1 MMNLFSGFGFGRRPR
16 NEAPPLS
23 QLGTPSSQLGGSGS
37 QSRSRR
43 ELLRVVLRDT
53 LYRHGIPA
61 AWFDAEV
68 LVSTSRAGERGIHW
82 RLVVKHPDERLLTYA
97 VALQHA
103 LIKRLTTFDPLAS
116 TWLTGVSWQYSL
128 PDGASSPALPHP
140 GTWKEPPGALA
151 LPTAAALPAGGGA
164 ADVIAGPTASE
175 QATHRAAEQVQQN
188 SVDARAD
195 LEGLFAVRDADF
207 RRHASGDG
215 ASEDAATQPMFLGT
229 EPAKL

>member
-1 MMNLFSGFGFGRRPR
+1 MMSLFSGFGFGRRAR

-23 QLGTPSSQLGGSGS
+23 QLGPPPSQMAGSGS
-37 QSRSRR
+37 QGRSRR

-68 LVSTSRAGERGIHW
+68 LVSTSRTGERGIHW
-82 RLVVKHPDERLLTYA
+82 RLVVKHPDPRLLTYT

-116 TWLTGVSWQYSL
+116 AWLTGVSWQYSL
-128 PDGASSPALPHP
+128 PEDAPCPGLPHP
-140 GTWKEPPGALA
+140 ATWKEAPGAP
-151 LPTAAALPAGGGA
+151 LPPVAATAPTGGA
-164 ADVIAGPTASE
+164 ADVIAGPGVHEPTAD
-175 QATHRAAEQVQQN
+175 QARQN
-188 SVDARAD
+188 SADARAD
-195 LEGLFAVRDADF
+195 LEGLFAARDADF
-207 RRHASGDG
+207 RRHAAG
-215 ASEDAATQPMFLGT
+215 EDAATQPMFLGT

>member
-1 MMNLFSGFGFGRRPR
+1 MMSLFSGFGFGRRPR
-16 NEAPPLS
+16 SDAPPLS
-23 QLGTPSSQLGGSGS
+23 QLGPAPSQLGPPPSQLGSSGS

-68 LVSTSRAGERGIHW
+68 LVSTSRTGERGIHW
-82 RLVVKHPDERLLTYA
+82 RLVVKNPDARLLTYA
-97 VALQHA
+97 VALQTA

-116 TWLTGVSWQYSL
+116 SWLTGLSWQYAL
-128 PDGASSPALPHP
+128 PDDAPCPALPHP
-140 GTWKEPPGALA
+140 ATWKEAPGAP
-151 LPTAAALPAGGGA
+151 LPVAVPAPAGDG
-164 ADVIAGPTASE
+164 ADVIAGPSAS
-175 QATHRAAEQVQQN
+175 QRAAEQVRQN
-188 SVDARAD
+188 SADARAD

-207 RRHASGDG
+207 KRHAGDAAG
-215 ASEDAATQPMFLGT
+215 EDAATQPMFLGT

>member
-1 MMNLFSGFGFGRRPR
+1 MMSLFNGFGFGRRPR
-16 NEAPPLS
+16 TEALPLS
-23 QLGTPSSQLGGSGS
+23 QLGPPPSQVGGSGS

-68 LVSTSRAGERGIHW
+68 LVSTSRTGERGIHW
-82 RLVVKHPDERLLTYA
+82 RLVVKNPDARLLTYV

-116 TWLTGVSWQYSL
+116 AWLTGVSWQYAL
-128 PDGASSPALPHP
+128 PEDAPCPALPHP
-140 GTWKEPPGALA
+140 GIWKE
-151 LPTAAALPAGGGA
+151 AAAVPLPAAAPAAAVGGA
-164 ADVIAGPTASE
+164 ADVIAGPSPSQHT
-175 QATHRAAEQVQQN
+175 AEQPQQN

-195 LEGLFAVRDADF
+195 LEGLFATRDADF
-207 RRHASGDG
+207 QRHAAGEG
-215 ASEDAATQPMFLGT
+215 EDAATQPMFLGT

>member
-1 MMNLFSGFGFGRRPR
+1 M
-16 NEAPPLS
+16 
-23 QLGTPSSQLGGSGS
+23 GGSGS
-37 QSRSRR
+37 QGRSRR

-68 LVSTSRAGERGIHW
+68 LVSTSRTGERGIHW
-82 RLVVKHPDERLLTYA
+82 RLVVKNPDARLLTYA

-116 TWLTGVSWQYSL
+116 AWLTGVSWQYSL
-128 PDGASSPALPHP
+128 PDGATYPVLPHP
-140 GTWKEPPGALA
+140 GTWKETPDAPLPPVAA
-151 LPTAAALPAGGGA
+151 TASANGA
-164 ADVIAGPTASE
+164 ADVIAGPSASE
-175 QATHRAAEQVQQN
+175 PASEKAAEQLQRN
-188 SVDARAD
+188 SADARAD

-207 RRHASGDG
+207 RRHASGDPAG
-215 ASEDAATQPMFLGT
+215 EDTATQPMFLGT